1 MISGLFLGSSLL
13 VITTPGP
20 DAALVAQL
28 VLRTGR
34 RAPALAAAAGMLT
47 AGAAHAALAI
57 SGVSLVLAGKPEL
70 FTAVRW
76 CGAAVM
82 LLWGIRAL
90 RAALRPQGPH
100 PSDKPGED
108 SGQPT
113 PVSLR
118 RCWLQGLLCTGT
130 NPKVGL
136 FLLAFL
142 PQFVPPGEPPARTM
156 AVLAIIHLSLAALW
170 LAFLSGAVHLLR
182 RWVAARRPDVGAG
195 MARVVEAVVGT
206 VFIGF
211 AVRLGLGG

>member
-1 MISGLFLGSSLL
+1 MISGWFLGSALL

-20 DAALVAQL
+20 DAALITQL

-57 SGVSLVLAGKPEL
+57 SGVSLVLVGRPEL

-90 RAALRPQGPH
+90 RSALRRPP
-100 PSDKPGED
+100 PPDEPGTEP
-108 SGQPT
+108 GRPP
-113 PVSLR
+113 PVSMW
-118 RCWLQGLLCTGT
+118 RCWLQGLLCTGA

-142 PQFVPPGEPPARTM
+142 PQFVPPGDPPARTM
-156 AVLAIIHLSLAALW
+156 AVLAAVHLSLAALW
-170 LAFLSGAVHLLR
+170 LTVLSGAVYLLR
-182 RWVAARRPDVGAG
+182 RWVAARRPDAGAG
-195 MARVVEAVVGT
+195 AARVVEAVVGT

>member
-1 MISGLFLGSSLL
+1 MISGWFLGSSLL

-20 DAALVAQL
+20 DAALVTQL

-34 RAPALAAAAGMLT
+34 RAPAYAAAAGMLT
-47 AGAAHAALAI
+47 AGAAHATLAI
-57 SGVSLVLAGKPEL
+57 SGVSLVLAGRPGL

-76 CGAAVM
+76 GGAALM
-82 LLWGIRAL
+82 LLWGLRAL
-90 RAALRPQGPH
+90 RSALRGHRSPDAPGPA
-100 PSDKPGED
+100 
-108 SGQPT
+108 SGRPP

-118 RCWLQGLLCTGT
+118 RCWLQGLLCTGA

-156 AVLAIIHLSLAALW
+156 AVLAAVHLSLAALW
-170 LAFLSGAVHLLR
+170 LALLSGAVHLLR
-182 RWVAARRPDVGAG
+182 RWVTARRPDAGAG
-195 MARVVEAVVGT
+195 AARVVEAVVGT

>member
-1 MISGLFLGSSLL
+1 MISGWFLGSSLL

-20 DAALVAQL
+20 DAALVTQL

-34 RAPALAAAAGMLT
+34 RAPAFAAAAGMLT
-47 AGAAHAALAI
+47 AGAAHATLAI
-57 SGVSLVLAGKPEL
+57 SGVSLVLAGRPGL

-76 CGAAVM
+76 CGAALM
-82 LLWGIRAL
+82 LLWGLRAL
-90 RAALRPQGPH
+90 RSAVRSHRPPDAPGPA
-100 PSDKPGED
+100 PGR
-108 SGQPT
+108 PP

-118 RCWLQGLLCTGT
+118 RCWLQGLLCTGA

-156 AVLAIIHLSLAALW
+156 AVLAAVHLSLAALW
-170 LAFLSGAVHLLR
+170 LALLSGAVHLLR
-182 RWVAARRPDVGAG
+182 RWVTARRPDAGAG
-195 MARVVEAVVGT
+195 AARVVEAVVGT

>member
-1 MISGLFLGSSLL
+1 MISGFFLGSSLL

-20 DAALVAQL
+20 DAALVTQL

-34 RAPALAAAAGMLT
+34 RTPALAAAVGMLT
-47 AGAAHAALAI
+47 AGALHATLAI
-57 SGVSLVLAGKPEL
+57 SGVSLVLAGRPEL

-90 RAALRPQGPH
+90 RAALRPDC
-100 PSDKPGED
+100 PSPREPGQD
-108 SGQPT
+108 ARQPAPT
-113 PVSLR
+113 SLR
-118 RCWLQGLLCTGT
+118 RCWLQGLLCTGS

-142 PQFVPPGEPPARTM
+142 PQFVPPGDPPARTM
-156 AVLAIIHLSLAALW
+156 AVLAAVHLSLAALW

-182 RWVAARRPDVGAG
+182 RWVAARRPHAGAG
-195 MARVVEAVVGT
+195 MGRVVEAVVGT
-206 VFIGF
+206 VFIAF

>member
-1 MISGLFLGSSLL
+1 MISGWFLGSSLL

-47 AGAAHAALAI
+47 AGAGHAALAI
-57 SGVSLVLAGKPEL
+57 SGVSLVLAGRPEL
-70 FTAVRW
+70 FTAIRW

-82 LLWGIRAL
+82 LFWGLRAL
-90 RAALRPQGPH
+90 RSALRRPPPPTEPGP
-100 PSDKPGED
+100 DR
-108 SGQPT
+108 GQP
-113 PVSLR
+113 PEVSLR
-118 RCWLQGLLCTGT
+118 RCWLQGLLCTGA

-142 PQFVPPGEPPARTM
+142 PQFVPPGDPPARTM
-156 AVLAIIHLSLAALW
+156 AVLATVHLSLAALW
-170 LAFLSGAVHLLR
+170 LALLSGAVHLLR
-182 RWVAARRPDVGAG
+182 RWAAARRPDAGA
-195 MARVVEAVVGT
+195 AASRVVEAVVGT

>member
-1 MISGLFLGSSLL
+1 MISGWFLGSSLL

-34 RAPALAAAAGMLT
+34 RAPALAAAAGMVT
-47 AGAAHAALAI
+47 AGAAHAVLAI
-57 SGVSLVLAGKPEL
+57 SGVSLVLAGRPEL

-76 CGAAVM
+76 CGAALM
-82 LLWGIRAL
+82 LLWGLRAL
-90 RAALRPQGPH
+90 RSALRRPPPH
-100 PSDKPGED
+100 EPGTD
-108 SGQPT
+108 PGQPP

-118 RCWLQGLLCTGT
+118 RCWLQGLLCTGA

-142 PQFVPPGEPPARTM
+142 PQFVPPGDPPGRTM
-156 AVLAIIHLSLAALW
+156 AVLAAVHLSLASLW
-170 LAFLSGAVHLLR
+170 LVLLSGAVHLLR
-182 RWVAARRPDVGAG
+182 RWVAARRPDAGAG
-195 MARVVEAVVGT
+195 AARVVEAVVGT

>member
-1 MISGLFLGSSLL
+1 MISGWFLGSSLL

-20 DAALVAQL
+20 DAALVTQL

-34 RAPALAAAAGMLT
+34 RAPAFAAAAGMLT
-47 AGAAHAALAI
+47 AGAVHAALAI
-57 SGVSLVLAGKPEL
+57 SGVSLVPAGRPQL

-82 LLWGIRAL
+82 LVWGVRAL
-90 RAALRPQGPH
+90 RSALRGPQ
-100 PSDKPGED
+100 PSDPPGP
-108 SGQPT
+108 GTGRPP
-113 PVSLR
+113 PVDLR
-118 RCWLQGLLCTGT
+118 RCWLQGLLCTGA

-142 PQFVPPGEPPARTM
+142 PQFVPPGDPPARTM
-156 AVLAIIHLSLAALW
+156 AVLATVHLSLAALW
-170 LAFLSGAVHLLR
+170 LALLSGAVHVLR
-182 RWVAARRPDVGAG
+182 RWVAARRPDAGAG
-195 MARVVEAVVGT
+195 AARVVEAVVGT

>member
-1 MISGLFLGSSLL
+1 MISGWFLGSSLL

-20 DAALVAQL
+20 DAALVTQL

-34 RAPALAAAAGMLT
+34 RAPAFAAAAGMLT
-47 AGAAHAALAI
+47 AGAVHAALAI
-57 SGVSLVLAGKPEL
+57 SGVSLVLAGRPQL

-82 LLWGIRAL
+82 LVWGVRAL
-90 RAALRPQGPH
+90 RSALRGPQ
-100 PSDKPGED
+100 PSDPTGPGT
-108 SGQPT
+108 GRPP
-113 PVSLR
+113 PVDLR
-118 RCWLQGLLCTGT
+118 RCWLQGLLCTGA

-142 PQFVPPGEPPARTM
+142 PQFVPPGDPPARTM
-156 AVLAIIHLSLAALW
+156 AVLATVHLSLAALW
-170 LAFLSGAVHLLR
+170 LALLSGAVHVLR
-182 RWVAARRPDVGAG
+182 RWVAARRPDAGAG
-195 MARVVEAVVGT
+195 AARVVEAVVGT